1 MFLGWHAE
9 GQVQA
14 CCDNM
19 PSRFGSVSPVAPE
32 GMIWIP
38 GYLCDG
44 GAVASFMK
52 SWPVSARSRPDERP
66 VHPVELDGFWMSRTP
81 VTNAEFREFIEKTGY
96 ITTAEK
102 APELEEI
109 MKGLPPG
116 AARLQPRNYWFRL
129 RWFLRHRKGKYHCK
143 MYCSGGGGRRAR
155 IGVIPKGREVPLQIE
170 WIIQWCKSHIMMRR
184 HMLIGK
190 E

>member
-1 MFLGWHAE
+1 
-9 GQVQA
+9 
-14 CCDNM
+14 
-19 PSRFGSVSPVAPE
+19 
-32 GMIWIP
+32 MIWIP
-38 GYLCDG
+38 GATFTMG
-44 GAVASFMK
+44 GEVASFMK

-116 AARLQPRNYWFRL
+116 AAPPAAELLVPASMVFTPPKRGSIIA
-129 RWFLRHRKGKYHCK
+129 KCIAVVAVA
-143 MYCSGGGGRRAR
+143 GGRELASSRRA
-155 IGVIPKGREVPLQIE
+155 GKFHY
-170 WIIQWCKSHIMMRR
+170 KSNGSSSGAS
-184 HMLIGK
+184 LIL
-190 E
+190 

>member
-1 MFLGWHAE
+1 
-9 GQVQA
+9 
-14 CCDNM
+14 
-19 PSRFGSVSPVAPE
+19 
-32 GMIWIP
+32 
-38 GYLCDG
+38 
-44 GAVASFMK
+44 MK

-116 AARLQPRNYWFRL
+116 AAPPAAELLVPASMVFTP
-129 RWFLRHRKGKYHCK
+129 
-143 MYCSGGGGRRAR
+143 
-155 IGVIPKGREVPLQIE
+155 PKREVSLQNVL
-170 WIIQWCKSHIMMRR
+170 QWWRWQEGANWR
-184 HMLIGK
+184 HPEGPGSSITNRMDHPVVQVSYYDAQAYADWKGMSLPTEAQWEYAARAGM
-190 E
+190 EQQVFVWGNEPVSETPAH